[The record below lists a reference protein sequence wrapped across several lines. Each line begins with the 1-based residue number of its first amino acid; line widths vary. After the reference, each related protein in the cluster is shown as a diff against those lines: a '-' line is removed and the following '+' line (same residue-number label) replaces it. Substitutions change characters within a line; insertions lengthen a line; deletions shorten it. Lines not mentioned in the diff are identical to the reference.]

1 MSDLA
6 GDRFAIELS
15 AFIRRYIDARL
26 AELGVVSRAQTP
38 RALRIAA
45 GLSVSEVADRAGVSI
60 GYISQLENGRLKNI
74 GSRNKAGLARIAEI
88 IGVSASEYRQACL
101 NGRGA
106 NDDALGRTASAN
118 RRGHATSGCGV
129 DQTTRTE
136 DARASV

>member
-1 MSDLA
+1 MRDEA
-6 GDRFAIELS
+6 ADRLAIELS
-15 AFIRRYIDARL
+15 AFMRRYIDARL

-88 IGVSASEYRQACL
+88 VGVSASEYRQACL
-101 NGRGA
+101 NWRGA
-106 NDDALGRTASAN
+106 NDDALGHAASAN
-118 RRGHATSGCGV
+118 RRGHAASGCGV
-129 DQTTRTE
+129 DP
-136 DARASV
+136 DACAKDAGARV